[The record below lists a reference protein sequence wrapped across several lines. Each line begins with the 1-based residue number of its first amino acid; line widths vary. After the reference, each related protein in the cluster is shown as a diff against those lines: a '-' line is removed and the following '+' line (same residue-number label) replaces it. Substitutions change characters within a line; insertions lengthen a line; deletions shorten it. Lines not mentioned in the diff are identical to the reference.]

1 MIAKKDILDA
11 VNRALVSLGRGWTVY
26 RDGLP
31 EQFDRP
37 SYYIELGT
45 RSSKPATRWARE
57 IAQPVSILCIGALNA
72 DGNADTDALAQA
84 SDDVA
89 ELFAI
94 GFVRVGDRAL
104 HVDSDV
110 TSRTA
115 DDGMEVTIT
124 LHYLDEA
131 PGEAET
137 EPPITEVQTTIR
149 AKEE

>member
-57 IAQPVSILCIGALNA
+57 LAQPVSFRGIGALNA
-72 DGNADTDALAQA
+72 AGTAATDAPAQA

-137 EPPITEVQTTIR
+137 EPPITEVQTTMR

>member
-1 MIAKKDILDA
+1 M
-11 VNRALVSLGRGWTVY
+11 
-26 RDGLP
+26 
-31 EQFDRP
+31 
-37 SYYIELGT
+37 
-45 RSSKPATRWARE
+45 
-57 IAQPVSILCIGALNA
+57 
-72 DGNADTDALAQA
+72 
-84 SDDVA
+84 A

-137 EPPITEVQTTIR
+137 EPPITEVQTTMR

>member
-1 MIAKKDILDA
+1 M
-11 VNRALVSLGRGWTVY
+11 W
-26 RDGLP
+26 
-31 EQFDRP
+31 P
-37 SYYIELGT
+37 SCLQ
-45 RSSKPATRWARE
+45 SASCVWAT
-57 IAQPVSILCIGALNA
+57 
-72 DGNADTDALAQA
+72 
-84 SDDVA
+84 
-89 ELFAI
+89 
-94 GFVRVGDRAL
+94 AL

-137 EPPITEVQTTIR
+137 EPPITEVQTTMR